1 VTAMDLTLHGS
12 VTVMDLTIHA
22 SFLPH
27 EASLS
32 IEVSTL

>member
-1 VTAMDLTLHGS
+1 MDLTFHGS

-32 IEVSTL
+32 IEVSTR